1 MKNVII
7 SFVLMLFN
15 MTLLGQSLPNS
26 DFDSWIDYGPYE
38 DPQFWNTPNEYL
50 ILFGQYTVS
59 KSTDA
64 YSGDYS
70 AMLETKFLSVT
81 NVPGVIT
88 LAQINVDLLNQTY
101 SIDGGIALHE
111 NVSKLTGMYKYEAA
125 GNDSAMI
132 LIYNFKRDSVG
143 EMDTIGYGISNL
155 GNASTWTPFTVNMDN
170 LNTHIPDTFN
180 VIILSSGAE
189 LHAGSILYVD
199 SLAIETNT
207 GIFNLDDNR
216 MITKVYPNPS
226 PDIVYFEA
234 SENNK
239 DRILRIFNV
248 SGKLVSELD
257 FREVKTKLNVK
268 KYPIGIYTYQVTKHN
283 RILSS
288 GSFIKQ

>member
-1 MKNVII
+1 
-7 SFVLMLFN
+7 MLFS
-15 MTLLGQSLPNS
+15 MTLFGQSLPNS

-38 DPQFWNTPNEYL
+38 NPQFWNTPNEYL

-59 KSTDA
+59 KSNDA

-70 AMLETKFLSVT
+70 VMLETKSLSIT
-81 NVPGVIT
+81 NVPGLIT

-101 SIDGGIALHE
+101 SIDGGMALHE

-125 GNDSAMI
+125 ENDSAVV
-132 LIYNFKRDSVG
+132 LIYNFKRDSAG
-143 EMDTIGYGISNL
+143 EMDTIGYGVRNL
-155 GNASTWTPFTVNMDN
+155 GNAATWTPFTVNMDN

-180 VIILSSGAE
+180 VIILSSGPE
-189 LHAGSILYVD
+189 LYAGSVLYID

-207 GIFNLDDNR
+207 GIFSLDDNR

-226 PDIVYFEA
+226 TDMVYFEA

-239 DRILRIFNV
+239 ERELRIYDV
-248 SGKLVSELD
+248 SGKLVCELD
-257 FREVKTKLNVK
+257 FREVKTKLYVK
-268 KYPIGIYTYQVTKHN
+268 KYPPGIYTYQVIKHN